1 MYPYNFEPTLRGLN
15 PEEVFVVMPFK
26 SEYETVFK
34 DLIEVATGRAAKKL
48 KRSLRACRTKGDPR
62 TVSGWIEVLE
72 HLYPAQI
79 VLGVLTVEINANV
92 YYELGIAHATQ
103 PLSRQVLI
111 AEEGYQPQFDTK
123 DLIFMRYDPGD
134 LAASVESLAERIEAA
149 LTSWS
154 QDQERLVSN
163 AIAKLSPYD
172 FEVVMDLGIDSSFVM
187 KTSAGGPEEYKKKME
202 ALHPGDPAYLD
213 GVFKRHCEA
222 IARLQQIGLLGL
234 DISAQGNGVWFTN
247 LWTDLGNMVLVRF
260 GLIQDSERKE
270 RYAQMPSHLRR
281 V

>member
-15 PEEVFVVMPFK
+15 PEEVFVVMPFD
-26 SEYETVFK
+26 SEYDAVFR
-34 DLIEVATGRAAKKL
+34 DLIKVATKRAAKKL
-48 KRSLRACRTKGDPR
+48 KRSLRAYRTKEDRR
-62 TVSGWIEVLE
+62 TTSGWIHVLE

-79 VLGVLTVEINANV
+79 VLGVLTRKTNANV

-111 AEEGYQPQFDTK
+111 AEEGYQRKFDTQ
-123 DLIFMRYDPGD
+123 DLIYMEYNSRN
-134 LAASVESLAERIEAA
+134 LKASVDELAKRIEAA

-154 QDQERLVSN
+154 QEQEQVVRHG
-163 AIAKLSPYD
+163 IAKLSPYD

-187 KTSAGGPEEYKKKME
+187 KTSAGGPEEYKKKIE
-202 ALHPGDPAYLD
+202 ALHPADPAYLD

-234 DISAQGNGVWFTN
+234 DTSAQGNGVWFTN
-247 LWTDLGNMVLVRF
+247 WWTDLGNMVLVSF
-260 GLIQDSERKE
+260 GRINEPERRA
-270 RYAQMPSHLRR
+270 RYAVMPTHLRR